1 MIAFIDDHRGAH
13 GVEPI
18 RRVLPIAPSTY
29 HARKAIERDPSRA
42 SDRARRDEGLRE
54 RIRKVWS
61 DNRGLYGAR
70 KVWHALR
77 REGIDVAR
85 CTVER
90 LMREMGLKGA
100 VRGRKVV
107 KTTPDA
113 ARPCPEDKV
122 DRAFH
127 ADRPNRLRV
136 SDVTYVPSRS
146 GTVCVA
152 GRHRARTDGASTAR

>member
-61 DNRGLYGAR
+61 DDRGLYGAR
-70 KVWHALR
+70 KVRHTWR
-77 REGIDVAR
+77 RSR
-85 CTVER
+85 
-90 LMREMGLKGA
+90 
-100 VRGRKVV
+100 
-107 KTTPDA
+107 A
-113 ARPCPEDKV
+113 AP
-122 DRAFH
+122 H
-127 ADRPNRLRV
+127 
-136 SDVTYVPSRS
+136 S
-146 GTVCVA
+146 G
-152 GRHRARTDGASTAR
+152 